1 MEKEFRP
8 WRKSE
13 LQRVNRIIKKDVFT
27 LTTEEADRLLAF
39 CIFTK
44 KLLTEWTVDRFIP
57 VMDMFVD
64 TLRNV
69 RDFYEKIYNAPEKGD
84 FVYAIP
90 NTIFFEAKYSEVSVG
105 GRISYADT
113 SNFIKTIYNIWQNET
128 IPIIQKCF
136 DKYDNLKTKDN
147 LSPQYIYIADK
158 KKNVIRHIQ
167 YICADC
173 VSRFMKG
180 MPTLYYETLQTQKFS
195 PIEYQDALIAN
206 ERLITK
212 ESTNQQLN
220 SITNKEEWN
229 AKVFFIEFQ
238 FPSFIVSLADKE
250 TFRDSLFLLF
260 SEPQYHDDINTVLS
274 LNYNC
279 IWKRGI
285 DDLLRNGTKC
295 DADEFNSRK
304 SLFYQKSL
312 INMDPRMYVYI
323 VKIREKGAFLYIT
336 VHDDYDKFFKMP
348 VDPKYPLDPGM
359 QFIFPMIDRALY
371 LEKQKRH
378 FVEELPDM
386 DMWI

>member
-13 LQRVNRIIKKDVFT
+13 LQRVNRITKKDVST
-27 LTTEEADRLLAF
+27 LTVEEADRLLAF

-57 VMDMFVD
+57 VIDMFVD

-90 NTIFFEAKYSEVSVG
+90 NTIFFEAEYSEVRAG

-113 SNFIKTIYNIWQNET
+113 SDFVKTIYNIWQNET

-136 DKYDNLKTKDN
+136 DKYDSLKTKDN
-147 LSPQYIYIADK
+147 LFPRYIYAADK

-167 YICADC
+167 YICADYS
-173 VSRFMKG
+173 SRLMKG
-180 MPTLYYETLQTQKFS
+180 MPVLHYEISREHKVA
-195 PIEYQDALIAN
+195 PIEYQSIPTVN
-206 ERLITK
+206 ERFTTR
-212 ESTNQQLN
+212 ESINQQLN
-220 SITNKEEWN
+220 SITNKEERN

-238 FPSFIVSLADKE
+238 FPSFIVSFANKE
-250 TFRDSLFLLF
+250 AFRDSLFLLF
-260 SEPQYHDDINTVLS
+260 SEPQYHDDIDTVLS
-274 LNYNC
+274 LNYNR

-295 DADEFNSRK
+295 DADEFYSRK

-323 VKIREKGAFLYIT
+323 VKIREKGAFLYIA
-336 VHDDYDKFFKMP
+336 VYDDYDKFFKMP

-359 QFIFPMIDRALY
+359 QLIFPMIDRALY
-371 LEKQKRH
+371 LEKQKNY